1 LQQVIAKQGETLDS
15 IFFARFA
22 STCGLEET
30 IKMNA
35 HLAHKV
41 YFEGGEE
48 VFLPRQA
55 PAPRTTHNIRL
66 FG

>member
-1 LQQVIAKQGETLDS
+1 LQQVIAKQGETLES
-15 IFFARFA
+15 IFFARFS

-48 VFLPRQA
+48 VFLPFKA
-55 PAPRTTHNIRL
+55 PAPQARSNIRL